1 MAKRSRGLSF
11 YKRRKKISS
20 VMIREVFSWIFGI
33 LAAIFVAAVLDFFF
47 GMTTNVVGVS
57 MEPTLYNGQQI
68 FIDRFFYVLSSPK
81 RGDVVVFLP
90 NGNEN
95 SHYYV
100 KRVVAVPGDR
110 LVIQDGTLFVNGIE
124 SEWVSAYISDPGI
137 AGNEFTLEN
146 GEYFCVGDNPG
157 NSEDSRSANIGPVE
171 DTDIIGKAWF
181 LSRSSFSL
189 QASRTSP
196 SMARIPAPLLELTS
210 SAYAP
215 CSSKKAIHS
224 LLQTGSAR
232 SALFRST
239 ILALFR
245 ASSPISGLRLLAGIL
260 ASTSSITKSVSFI
273 FSCII
278 RLAFVI

>member
-20 VMIREVFSWIFGI
+20 AMIREVFSWIFGI

-137 AGNEFTLEN
+137 AANEFTLEN

-157 NSEDSRSANIGPVE
+157 NSEDSRSANIGSVE

-181 LSRSSFSL
+181 
-189 QASRTSP
+189 RTGCEEQG
-196 SMARIPAPLLELTS
+196 M
-210 SAYAP
+210 
-215 CSSKKAIHS
+215 
-224 LLQTGSAR
+224 G
-232 SALFRST
+232 
-239 ILALFR
+239 
-245 ASSPISGLRLLAGIL
+245 
-260 ASTSSITKSVSFI
+260 
-273 FSCII
+273 
-278 RLAFVI
+278 FVK